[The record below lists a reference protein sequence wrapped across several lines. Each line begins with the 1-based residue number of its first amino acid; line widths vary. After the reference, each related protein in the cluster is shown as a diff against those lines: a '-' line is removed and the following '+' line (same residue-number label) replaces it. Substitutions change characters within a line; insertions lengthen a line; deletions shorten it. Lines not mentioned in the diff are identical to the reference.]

1 MDWEANYCWS
11 VFSAIATALPT
22 VNIEEPPLP
31 DPSLLTSKP
40 SSPVKNNRSLA
51 SPIKLQQRL
60 INKRKSFKRDTS
72 YEDELR
78 RQELLEKR
86 RQKQMELLE
95 KMKSRQSNMGTEI
108 EYIDGV
114 PSFDDCKLFLN
125 KNKSVSLGFFHIV
138 RLTFLL

>member
-1 MDWEANYCWS
+1 MFAAVTS
-11 VFSAIATALPT
+11 ALPQL
-22 VNIEEPPLP
+22 NLEEPPLP
-31 DPSLLTSKP
+31 DTSSLPSKST
-40 SSPVKNNRSLA
+40 SPVKNNRTLA

-60 INKRKSFKRDTS
+60 KRKSFKRDTS

-95 KMKSRQSNMGTEI
+95 KMKSRQNNVKGEV

-114 PSFDDCKLFLN
+114 PSFEDCELYYLKAKKTKQTN
-125 KNKSVSLGFFHIV
+125 KKIVSLKDQRFV
-138 RLTFLL
+138 